1 MDGKLSDILAEIQR
15 TWYGLTDGGFA
26 CFKDDRQVL
35 GFDKPTELPGKV
47 QEAIDQGLEVNGYT
61 YRRCK
66 WWVIQSA
73 AQDTDRLRFVAWSKP
88 GEGESQRLLLDTWM
102 ETLSFGLREEHLG
115 KSLTEAL
122 VGAWDR
128 LSFLYEFTH
137 IVSRATDLLDLM
149 EAIIALLKKVIFV
162 EDVFIVLREDSELHT
177 LTASGQDLPD
187 VDLLLTLTEDSA
199 GPVSKR
205 ELHDSLVLA
214 NSELVDCGDLL
225 VARLTLDG
233 QTKGMMGFIDA
244 LPDRFT
250 ANDIQ
255 LLASAADRVC
265 SIIESMRSRM
275 IREERQRIERELKVA
290 ARIQASLLP
299 DELPEIPGVDIAV
312 YLQPARHVGGDIYA
326 SSRNQ
331 DGDPIMILA
340 DVAGKGMPAAIL
352 TSIVHGTF
360 RGHAPFCE
368 KPADLMKIIGRYI
381 YQDLERADT
390 FVTAI
395 VLRCLQQERSFE
407 YASAGHVDALL
418 WRYENAEVEF
428 LPGTGIPLGIDP
440 KYPYGNRTVP
450 LHPGDLVLVYSDG
463 VTEAEDPQGKVLGLQ
478 GLSDI
483 IYATHPARAEDQ
495 IRALISGLEVHR
507 QGLPARDDVALLMF
521 RCIHEDDANRTA
533 LPFVIDS
540 DFIAVRSVVDLI
552 RGLKDRQIEGH
563 PCLDGQMLDDF
574 ALATSEILSNQIHHA
589 FGEGSGRIQG
599 CVVVEENRLVADLY
613 DHGVPIPEPLQVR
626 MFDGTEPPERGYGLM
641 LAEGLLD
648 TCEYHRIGGTRNHW
662 QLIKNIHGVD
672 KNEN

>member
-1 MDGKLSDILAEIQR
+1 MDGKLSDILAEIR
-15 TWYGLTDGGFA
+15 KTWSGLTGGGIA
-26 CFKDDRQVL
+26 CFMDGRQIL
-35 GFDKPTELPGKV
+35 GFDRRTKLPVEV
-47 QEAIDQGLEVNGYT
+47 QDAVDQGCEVDGYT
-61 YRRCK
+61 YRGRQ
-66 WWVIQSA
+66 WWVVQSS
-73 AQDTDRLRFVAWSKP
+73 AQETEQLRFVAWSKAD
-88 GEGESQRLLLDTWM
+88 EVESYRSLLETWM

-128 LSFLYEFTH
+128 LSFFYEFTH
-137 IVSRATDLLDLM
+137 IVSRAVDLLDLM

-162 EDVFIVLREDSELHT
+162 EDVFIVLCEEGEIRT

-187 VDLLLTLTEDSA
+187 ADLLLALIEDSA

-205 ELHDSLVLA
+205 ELKDSLVRA
-214 NSELVDCGDLL
+214 DSKLVDCGDFLA
-225 VARLTLDG
+225 ARLTFDG
-233 QTKGMMGFIDA
+233 QTNGMMGFIDA
-244 LPDRFT
+244 LPGRFT

-275 IREERQRIERELKVA
+275 VWEERQRIERELEVA

-299 DELPEIPGVDIAV
+299 DELPEIHGVDIAV

-331 DGDPIMILA
+331 AGDPIMILA
-340 DVAGKGMPAAIL
+340 DVAGKGIPAAIL

-368 KPADLMKIIGRYI
+368 KPAELMKKIGGYI
-381 YQDLERADT
+381 YQDLARADT

-395 VLRCLQQERSFE
+395 VLRCLQRERSFE

-418 WRYENAEVEF
+418 WRNENAEVEF
-428 LPGTGIPLGIDP
+428 LPATGIPLGIDSR
-440 KYPYGNRTVP
+440 YPYENRTVS

-483 IYATHPARAEDQ
+483 IYATHPARAVDQ
-495 IRALISGLEVHR
+495 IRTLISGLEIHR

-521 RCIHEDDANRTA
+521 RCIHEDDANRTV

-540 DFIAVRSVVDLI
+540 DFTAVRSVVDLI
-552 RGLKDRQIEGH
+552 RGLEDEQFDGGPLLDRQ
-563 PCLDGQMLDDF
+563 LLDDF

-589 FGEGSGRIQG
+589 FEEGTGRIEG
-599 CVVVEENRLVADLY
+599 RVVVEDNRLVTDLY
-613 DHGVPIPEPLQVR
+613 DHGVPIPEPLHVS

-648 TCEYHRIGGTRNHW
+648 TCEYRRIGGTRNHW
-662 QLIKNIHGVD
+662 RLIKNIHGVD